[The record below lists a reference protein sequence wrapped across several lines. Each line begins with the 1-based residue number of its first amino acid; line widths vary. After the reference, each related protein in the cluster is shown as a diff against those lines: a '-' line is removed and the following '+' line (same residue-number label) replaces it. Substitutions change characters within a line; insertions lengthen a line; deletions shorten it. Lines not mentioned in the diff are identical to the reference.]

1 MCFQHKRKNAPASA
15 PSRNSQKAILTAINS
30 AIKKA
35 TQGGFFN
42 GGLDAHRFEL
52 LVQRYVNNLDTK
64 DTDKICYLINK
75 LLKVA

>member
-1 MCFQHKRKNAPASA
+1 MQATS
-15 PSRNSQKAILTAINS
+15 T
-30 AIKKA
+30 KKA
-35 TQGGFFN
+35 PEGAKFKN